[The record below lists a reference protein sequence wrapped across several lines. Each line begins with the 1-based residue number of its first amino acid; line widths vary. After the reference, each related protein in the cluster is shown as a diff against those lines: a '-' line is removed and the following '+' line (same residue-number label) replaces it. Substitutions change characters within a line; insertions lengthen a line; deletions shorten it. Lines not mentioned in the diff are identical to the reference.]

1 MAHALAVPP
10 RTFQDLIFALQQYWA
25 AQGCLILQPYDM
37 EMGAGTFHS
46 ATFLRAV
53 GPEPWSAAYVQ
64 PSRRPTDGRYGD
76 NPFRLQHYYQFQ
88 VCIKPSP
95 DDFQELYLGS
105 LRSLGFDLLTHDIR
119 FVEDNWESP
128 TLGAW
133 GLGWEVWLNGMEVS
147 QFTYFQQVGGL
158 DCRPVM
164 GEITYGLERL
174 AMYIQGKESMFDIVL
189 REGAAGTITYGDVF
203 HQNEAEQS
211 AYNFEKAD
219 TGVLQIQFD
228 AHEAMCKRLLDDKL
242 VLPAYEQMVKAS
254 HTFNLLDAR
263 HAVSVTERQ
272 RFILRVRTLARGVA
286 EAYRDS
292 REALGFPLIK
302 EKQTQGEP
310 TKDGPAMGETIK
322 AGPLDAGE
330 PKAAGSPLR
339 A

>member
-1 MAHALAVPP
+1 MLQAPAAPA
-10 RTFQDLIFALQQYWA
+10 TFQDLIFALQTYWSR
-25 AQGCLILQPYDM
+25 QGCIVLQPYDL
-37 EMGAGTFHS
+37 EMGAGTFHT

-88 VCIKPSP
+88 VAIKPSP
-95 DDFQELYLGS
+95 ENFQDLYLGS
-105 LRSLGFDLLTHDIR
+105 LRAVGFDPLVHDIR

-174 AMYIQGKESMFDIVL
+174 AMYIQGRESIFDITWTDGPFG
-189 REGAAGTITYGDVF
+189 RITYGDVF
-203 HQNEAEQS
+203 HQNEVEQS
-211 AYNFEKAD
+211 RYNFEHANVE
-219 TGVLQIQFD
+219 VLRPAFET
-228 AHEAMCKRLLDDKL
+228 HERACRELLDAKL

-272 RFILRVRTLARGVA
+272 RFILRVRTLARAVA
-286 EAYRDS
+286 ESYRDS
-292 REALGFPLIK
+292 REALGFPLLK
-302 EKQTQGEP
+302 RT
-310 TKDGPAMGETIK
+310 PAGGTALTVEAG
-322 AGPLDAGE
+322 AGPTSSGSAGE
-330 PKAAGSPLR
+330 ARLR
-339 A
+339 

>member
-1 MAHALAVPP
+1 MAHDLPPPP

-37 EMGAGTFHS
+37 EMGAGTFHP

-95 DDFQELYLGS
+95 DDFQDLYLGS
-105 LRSLGFDLLTHDIR
+105 LRALGFDLLTHDIR

-174 AMYIQGKESMFDIVL
+174 AMYIQGKESMFDIVMG
-189 REGAAGTITYGDVF
+189 EGPGGTITYGDVF
-203 HQNEAEQS
+203 HQNEVEQS

-219 TGVLQIQFD
+219 TRVLTVQFD
-228 AHEAMCKRLLDDKL
+228 AHEAACKALLEDKL

-302 EKQTQGEP
+302 EP
-310 TKDGPAMGETIK
+310 LIKDKPASSQ
-322 AGPLDAGE
+322 ASSQHA
-330 PKAAGSPLR
+330 R
-339 A
+339 